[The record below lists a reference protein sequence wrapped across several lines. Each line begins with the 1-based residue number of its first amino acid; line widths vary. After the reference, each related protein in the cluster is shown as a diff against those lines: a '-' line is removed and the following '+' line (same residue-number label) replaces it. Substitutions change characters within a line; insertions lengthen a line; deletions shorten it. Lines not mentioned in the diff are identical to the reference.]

1 MSVHR
6 GISGGTGQIL
16 SVSVRDMLSCF
27 RVSEPLGQSEI
38 NDVNEMLFLT
48 DTDQK
53 IVWLDIS
60 VQKMP

>member
-1 MSVHR
+1 
-6 GISGGTGQIL
+6 
-16 SVSVRDMLSCF
+16 MLSCF

-48 DTDQK
+48 DTDQEV
-53 IVWLDIS
+53 VWFDIS